1 MSEST
6 ALPPILGLSPVMVAT
21 TIFVITYIIII
32 SEKINRAIVALL
44 GAGLVIGLGV
54 LTQEQAIAGID
65 FNTIGLLTGM
75 MVLVGITQGSGVF
88 QFLAVK
94 AAKTARGH
102 PFGILIMLSAI
113 TAILSALLDNV
124 TTVLLIAPVTLLIAQ
139 ELKIDPYPFLFAEIN
154 ASNTGGT
161 ATLIGDPPNIMIGS
175 ATGLT
180 FNQFLLHLTPLAILA
195 FTMTLIPLGILYRKK
210 LVVLPDA
217 QSRLMQFNEWEA
229 IKDWRLLKQSLGIF
243 GLVLLGF
250 FLHHALHLEPATIA
264 LIGAALLLWLV
275 THGLNPEE
283 SAHRVHGFFSHV
295 EWVTIFFFCGLFIVV
310 AGIEHTGLLKKLAA
324 LTLEATAGNFAI
336 TTMAILW
343 ISALASAIVDNIP
356 FVATMIPMVRDMLP
370 VFQGAGVG
378 QDQLQGLWWALA
390 AGACLG
396 GNGTLIGA
404 SANLVVA
411 GIAQRNGISFRFVP
425 FLIMAFP
432 IMLLQILISSLYIWW
447 RYL

>member
-1 MSEST
+1 MSEPT
-6 ALPPILGLSPVMVAT
+6 TLPAIFGFSPMVVAT
-21 TIFVITYIIII
+21 AIFFITYAIVI
-32 SEKINRAIVALL
+32 SEKINRAIVALM

-75 MVLVGITQGSGVF
+75 MVLVSITQGSGVF

-94 AAKTARGH
+94 AAKTAKGH

-113 TAILSALLDNV
+113 TAILSALLGNV

-195 FTMTLIPLGILYRKK
+195 FMMTLIPLAILYRKK

-217 QSRLMQFNEWEA
+217 RSRLMKFNEWEA
-229 IKDWRLLKQSLGIF
+229 IKDWRLLKQSLSVF

-250 FLHHALHLEPATIA
+250 FLHHTLQLEPATIA

-275 THGLNPEE
+275 TYRLNPEE
-283 SAHRVHGFFSHV
+283 SAHKVHGFFSHV

-310 AGIEHTGLLKKLAA
+310 AGIEHTGLLNKLAA
-324 LTLEATAGNFAI
+324 LTLERHRRKFCRHDDDH
-336 TTMAILW
+336 LVD
-343 ISALASAIVDNIP
+343 IS
-356 FVATMIPMVRDMLP
+356 T
-370 VFQGAGVG
+370 
-378 QDQLQGLWWALA
+378 GL
-390 AGACLG
+390 GYC
-396 GNGTLIGA
+396 
-404 SANLVVA
+404 
-411 GIAQRNGISFRFVP
+411 R
-425 FLIMAFP
+425 
-432 IMLLQILISSLYIWW
+432 
-447 RYL
+447 

>member
-1 MSEST
+1 MSEPTVPLIFS
-6 ALPPILGLSPVMVAT
+6 LSPMLVAT
-21 TIFVITYIIII
+21 TIFVITYALII
-32 SEKINRAIVALL
+32 SEKVNRAIVALI

-54 LTQEQAIAGID
+54 LTQEQAIGGID

-94 AAKTARGH
+94 AAKIAKGH

-113 TAILSALLDNV
+113 TALLSALLDNV
-124 TTVLLIAPVTLLIAQ
+124 TTVLLIAPVTLFIAQ
-139 ELKIDPYPFLFAEIN
+139 ELKMDPYPFLFAEIN

-180 FNQFLLHLTPLAILA
+180 FNQFLLHLAPLAILA
-195 FTMTLIPLGILYRKK
+195 FIVTLIPLGILYRKK
-210 LVVLPDA
+210 LHVRPDA
-217 QSRLMQFNEWEA
+217 RARLMEFNEWEA
-229 IKDWRLLKQSLGIF
+229 ITDWRLLKQSLSVF

-250 FLHHALHLEPATIA
+250 FFHHTLHLQPATIA
-264 LIGAALLLWLV
+264 LTGAALLLWLV

-283 SAHRVHGFFSHV
+283 GTQKVHGFFSHV
-295 EWVTIFFFCGLFIVV
+295 EWVTIFFFSGLFIVV
-310 AGIEHTGLLKKLAA
+310 AGIEHTGLLKLFAA
-324 LTLEATAGNFAI
+324 WTLEATAGNFMI
-336 TTMAILW
+336 TTLAILW
-343 ISALASAIVDNIP
+343 VSALASAIVDNIP
-356 FVATMIPMVRDMLP
+356 FVATMIPMVKDMLP
-370 VFQGAGVG
+370 VFQMTGVSP
-378 QDQLQGLWWALA
+378 DQLQSLWWALA

-425 FLIMAFP
+425 FLKLAFP
-432 IMLLQILISSLYIWW
+432 IMLLQILIATLYIWW